1 MNAQFHRSGRVPL
14 AGLALGLLTLVT
26 VAQAQTSVAL
36 NLTLRVVGACEVH
49 SVELPVVILR
59 CTRGFSPVD
68 PHTVL
73 AAGAL
78 PTAPLV
84 WMGVTP
90 APEGGTFNEYRV
102 ATDIQQIQAPSAS
115 PEGWIEYY

>member
-1 MNAQFHRSGRVPL
+1 M
-14 AGLALGLLTLVT
+14 GLFTLVT
-26 VAQAQTSVAL
+26 VAQGQTSVAL
-36 NLTLRVVGACEVH
+36 NFTLRVGGACEVR

-59 CTRGFSPVD
+59 CTRGFSPAD

-84 WMGVTP
+84 WMGATP
-90 APEGGTFNEYRV
+90 APDGGTLNEYRV

-115 PEGWIEYY
+115 PEGWVEYY